1 MRIILRHWVKF
12 QRMLWFHSKA
22 LLHGYQRVFFEVLV
36 RLMFNIFHLVK
47 KNLFFILS
55 YDENKMNLD
64 EQNCTLKFAS
74 WTYDSARVDLSE
86 KSSTGGDLS
95 NFMNN
100 SGWQVYWMIDELF
113 VCLVFYVVEWE
124 IVRLHV
130 KKNVVKYSCC
140 KLKRKRRWS

>member
-1 MRIILRHWVKF
+1 
-12 QRMLWFHSKA
+12 
-22 LLHGYQRVFFEVLV
+22 
-36 RLMFNIFHLVK
+36 MFNIFHLVK

-100 SGWQVYWMIDELF
+100 SG
-113 VCLVFYVVEWE
+113 
-124 IVRLHV
+124 
-130 KKNVVKYSCC
+130 
-140 KLKRKRRWS
+140 